1 MINIEIFS
9 VPGCSKCAAANVLL
23 EQAVSQLCSNDIAW
37 RNVNILD
44 EIGYAVELGVLS
56 PPAIA
61 INGRLAFTSLPSAAA
76 LLAEIQKQL
85 P

>member
-23 EQAVSQLCSNDIAW
+23 EHAVSQLCGKDIAW
-37 RNVNILD
+37 RSVNVLE
-44 EIGYAVELGVLS
+44 EIDYAVELGVLS
-56 PPAIA
+56 PLAIA

-76 LLAEIQKQL
+76 LLAAIKKQF

>member
-1 MINIEIFS
+1 MIKVELFS
-9 VPGCSKCAAANVLL
+9 APGCSKCAAAKMLL
-23 EQAVSQLCSNDIAW
+23 EQTVKQLHREDIAW

-44 EIGYAVELGVLS
+44 EIDYAVELGVMS

-61 INGRLAFTSLPSAAA
+61 INGRLAFASLPSATV

-85 P
+85 A